1 MGTVGY
7 DTVNIGGAIV
17 QNQAVE
23 LATSVSSAFVEDTE
37 SDGLVG
43 YQTRLL
49 LTSRIR

>member
-43 YQTRLL
+43 YRNR
-49 LTSRIR
+49 SPACK